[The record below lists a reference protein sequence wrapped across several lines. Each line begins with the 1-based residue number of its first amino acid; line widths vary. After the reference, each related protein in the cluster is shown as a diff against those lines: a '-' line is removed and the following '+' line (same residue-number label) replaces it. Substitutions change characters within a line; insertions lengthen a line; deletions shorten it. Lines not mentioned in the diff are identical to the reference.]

1 MVATRR
7 GLRAALAAV
16 CMVAGPVAALAQLPV
31 ARSFPPPGVTT
42 WAPMGC
48 RSAAPPDPVL
58 PPRDGWHNLHGDA
71 GSSDEVAIA
80 LPAVLRA
87 DWTAEAATY
96 NVTGPVFD
104 RAGNLYFSPLI
115 PYENVVLVSL
125 DPATGARRWAIAG
138 TGAPPGGSTP
148 MILADPDTPGAE
160 IVYLALYDRALAVRT
175 DGTVVWDVPTGLT
188 VGPTPLSY
196 LVLGLN
202 YVPAADAVVA
212 LTGDGHLV
220 ALDRA
225 TGAPLLAAPYALP
238 GAPTPTVPSSLP
250 PAIVAAADTEF
261 RTLVDVP
268 PGSLPLFTAALLGNG
283 VRVANMFSV
292 DAASSQ
298 LWVAATAPDA
308 EDGTVD
314 GVSTLG
320 ALFRLGLVAGTAGY
334 QIQEVCHRSF
344 LGGSASTP
352 TVSADGSRVYMG
364 DNATLL
370 LAIDADCGDAWSVDV
385 GSQIFGSVAAS
396 SDNHEIY
403 TSTALG
409 ITKVVD
415 QGANGSVAWTA
426 NLDVFDLD
434 AGQQN
439 LNMNLVAAAANGLAF
454 QAGAGVV
461 LSGVALPAIVGT
473 GVLDRETGAVRHF
486 AGGGEE
492 TVAVMSTGPDG
503 NIYVGNSPV
512 RRIFARVLG
521 LSTAPLLGGITKF
534 VSDDPRRLMRDAAC
548 AAAARARNAAAQT
561 GCDDGIRA
569 DVGQVEQLLDQVRAQ
584 APLAVSAGTL
594 KPTQWTRLDRRLTR
608 AAPLLASAAADPTA
622 TRDLKR
628 AAARVQRVCRKLS
641 R

>member
-1 MVATRR
+1 MTENGVRAVLL
-7 GLRAALAAV
+7 GLCCV
-16 CMVAGPVAALAQLPV
+16 VWSSVALAQLP
-31 ARSFPPPGVTT
+31 AAKTFAPPDVTT
-42 WAPMGC
+42 WAPVGC
-48 RSAAPPDPVL
+48 RPAESPDPLL
-58 PPRDGWHNLHGDA
+58 PPRDGWRNLHGDA
-71 GSSDEVAIA
+71 ASSDEVSIA
-80 LPAVLRA
+80 LPAVLRT
-87 DWTAEAATY
+87 DWSAETATY
-96 NVTGPVFD
+96 NVTGPIFD
-104 RAGNLYFSPLI
+104 SAGNLYFSPLI

-125 DPATGARRWAIAG
+125 DPTTGARRWAVAG
-138 TGAPPGGSTP
+138 SGAPPGGSTP
-148 MILADPDTPGAE
+148 MILADPDHPGAE

-188 VGPTPLSY
+188 VGGAPLGY
-196 LVLGLN
+196 LVLGVN
-202 YVPAADAVVA
+202 YVPSADAVVA
-212 LTGDGHLV
+212 LTGDGHIY

-225 TGAPLLAAPYALP
+225 TGAPLLAAPFLLP
-238 GAPTPTVPSSLP
+238 GSPTPTVPSSLP
-250 PAIVAAADTEF
+250 PAIVAAADAEF
-261 RTLVDVP
+261 RTLVNVP
-268 PGSLPLFTAALLGNG
+268 AGSLPLFTAALLGNG

-292 DAASSQ
+292 DTASSQ

-344 LGGSASTP
+344 TGGSASTP
-352 TVSADGSRVYMG
+352 TVSADGARVYMG
-364 DNATLL
+364 DNTSLL
-370 LAIDADCGDAWSVDV
+370 LAIDADCADAWSVDV
-385 GSQIFGSVAAS
+385 GSQIFGSVSAS

-415 QGANGSVAWTA
+415 QGPTASITWTA
-426 NLDVFDLD
+426 NLDVFDL
-434 AGQQN
+434 ASGQQN
-439 LNMNLVAAAANGLAF
+439 LNMNLVATGANGLAF

-461 LSGVALPAIVGT
+461 LSGVALPTIVGT

-486 AGGGEE
+486 VGGGEE

-534 VSDDPRRLMRDAAC
+534 ASDDARRLMRDAAC
-548 AAAARARNAAAQT
+548 AAEARARNAAAQSN
-561 GCDDGIRA
+561 CDDGIRA
-569 DVGQVEQLLDQVRAQ
+569 DIVQVEQLIDQVREQ
-584 APLAVSAGTL
+584 APLAIAASTL
-594 KPTQWTRLDRRLTR
+594 TDKQWSRLDRRLTR
-608 AAPLLASAAADPTA
+608 AEPYLTSAAADPTA

-628 AAARVQRVCRKLS
+628 AASRIGRVCRKLN